1 MRFSKALLTPIA
13 AAALLLISAAGW
25 PPHAPA
31 ADHREAPDFVLK
43 SAGGSNIRLTE
54 YRGEVVVLTFWASW
68 CGDCRS
74 QLETLADMHD
84 IYRTAGLAL
93 LTVNLDR
100 EYRTVQKAAGDM
112 QARFPVLHDAGGEV
126 GRLYEADSLP
136 TTVLID
142 RDGLVRHVFEGWRR
156 GDEQRHIE
164 AAQQLLREY

>member
-13 AAALLLISAAGW
+13 AVLLIAGAGW
-25 PPHAPA
+25 SQYAPA
-31 ADHREAPDFVLK
+31 ADGQEAPDFVLK
-43 SAGGSNIRLTE
+43 SAGGSNIRLSE

-74 QLETLADMHD
+74 QLETLAEMQDD
-84 IYRTAGLAL
+84 YGTAGLAL

-100 EYRTVQKAAGDM
+100 EYRTVRKVAGDM

-126 GRLYEADSLP
+126 GRLYAADSLP

-142 RDGLVRHVFEGWRR
+142 RDGFVRHVFEGWRR

-164 AAQQLLREY
+164 AAQRLLREY